1 MAHTDPCPTC
11 AMIQGILMA
20 KGVSPS
26 SAHEVAYS
34 APVREAEK
42 RVVKKAKRKVGKYQR
57 VFGKKLKALKA
68 KHPRT
73 ASSTIMKRAH
83 RETKKAMKR

>member
-1 MAHTDPCPTC
+1 MAHTESCATC

-26 SAHEVAYS
+26 TAHEVAYS
-34 APVREAEK
+34 APVRSAEK

-57 VFGKKLKALKA
+57 VFGKKLRALKA

-73 ASSTIMKRAH
+73 ASSTLMKRAH
-83 RETKKAMKR
+83 RETKKAMK

>member
-1 MAHTDPCPTC
+1 MAHTESCATC

-26 SAHEVAYS
+26 AAHEVAYS
-34 APVREAEK
+34 APVRSAEK

-57 VFGKKLKALKA
+57 VFGKKLRALKA

-73 ASSTIMKRAH
+73 ASSTLMKRAH
-83 RETKKAMKR
+83 RETKKAMK